1 MATPR
6 MKYSI
11 SEDDIVEYQTG
22 KPVAKSPPTP
32 HWLRSPATI
41 VPIES
46 KDDFINRANAYFAE
60 CLDNETR
67 PTITGFALAVG
78 LPGPTSLIR
87 LGQRIPELRH
97 SISRC
102 MTAVAHNYEAMIGH
116 GNAAG
121 PMFMLKNIPDF
132 DPEEPVGSPGVQ
144 FFNERKEVLLTAEVY
159 GAATDADEY
168 AEADPLDAYLAII
181 KRTPSTGRANKPVS
195 QGSSYHRRQALTI
208 ISGA

>member
-1 MATPR
+1 

-11 SEDDIVEYQTG
+11 SEADIVDYQTG
-22 KPVAKSPPTP
+22 RPLKPSAPN
-32 HWLRSPATI
+32 WLRSPATI

-46 KDDFINRANAYFAE
+46 QADFVERANAYFAD
-60 CLDNETR
+60 CLDTETR

-102 MTAVAHNYEAMIGH
+102 MTAVAHGYEAMIGH

-132 DPEEPVGSPGVQ
+132 DPDEPVGSPGVQ

-168 AEADPLDAYLAII
+168 AEADPLDAYLSII
-181 KRTPSTGRANKPVS
+181 RRTPLAARASKPVLDS
-195 QGSSYHRRQALTI
+195 AAPRRRQALTI
-208 ISGA
+208 ISDV

>member
-1 MATPR
+1 

-11 SEDDIVEYQTG
+11 SEEDIVDYQTG
-22 KPVAKSPPTP
+22 KPLKSSAPAPA
-32 HWLRSPATI
+32 WLRSPATI
-41 VPIES
+41 VPIKS
-46 KDDFINRANAYFAE
+46 KDDFVERANAYFAE

-87 LGQRIPELRH
+87 LGQRVPELRH

-132 DPEEPVGSPGVQ
+132 DPDEPVGSPGVQ

-168 AEADPLDAYLAII
+168 AAADPLDAYLAII
-181 KRTPSTGRANKPVS
+181 KRAPLAGRASKPAS
-195 QGSSYHRRQALTI
+195 QSGAPYQRRALTI
-208 ISGA
+208 LSDI

>member
-1 MATPR
+1 

-11 SEDDIVEYQTG
+11 SEADIVDYQTG
-22 KPVAKSPPTP
+22 RPLKPSAPN
-32 HWLRSPATI
+32 WLRSPATI

-46 KDDFINRANAYFAE
+46 QADFVERANAYFAD
-60 CLDNETR
+60 CLDTETR

-102 MTAVAHNYEAMIGH
+102 MTAVAHGYEAMIGH

-132 DPEEPVGSPGVQ
+132 DPDEPVGSPGVQ

-168 AEADPLDAYLAII
+168 AEADPLDAYLSII
-181 KRTPSTGRANKPVS
+181 RRTPLAARASKPVS
-195 QGSSYHRRQALTI
+195 DSAAPRRRQALTI
-208 ISGA
+208 ISDV